1 MLAPR
6 LLTAGSLWQMTEK
19 KKKQPKTTGAGST
32 SENGASELYSNMG
45 RDGTVAEGLGLS
57 AHKVVWVDQSHGR
70 NSHRDWALNP
80 FPSFLPLAY

>member
-1 MLAPR
+1 MANDR
-6 LLTAGSLWQMTEK
+6 E

-80 FPSFLPLAY
+80 FPSFLPLA